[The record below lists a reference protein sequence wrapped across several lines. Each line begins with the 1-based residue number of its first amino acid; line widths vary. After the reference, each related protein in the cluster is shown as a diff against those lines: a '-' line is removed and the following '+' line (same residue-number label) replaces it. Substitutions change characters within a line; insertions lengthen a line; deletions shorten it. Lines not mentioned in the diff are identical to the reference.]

1 MKANQCQHIIW
12 DWNGTLVNDAWL
24 FVELMNEELD
34 VRNLPRIDV
43 EAYREHFTFPV
54 KKYYENLGF
63 DFERENF
70 KEVGYNFIQK
80 YKRRK
85 HEPVLFEETIE
96 ILTKIS
102 QLGISQ
108 SIISAQEDKLLQESV
123 IHYKLTNF
131 FESIMGIDHYY
142 ADSKIKIAEA
152 NKKQLN
158 CNSHNIIM
166 VGDTTHDYEVASALG
181 VNCIL
186 FANGHYSRARL
197 EQVHC
202 RIINNLL
209 DLLNWI

>member
-1 MKANQCQHIIW
+1 MKDNQCQHIIW

-34 VRNLPRIDV
+34 VRNLPLIDV

-63 DFERENF
+63 NFERENF
-70 KEVGYNFIQK
+70 QEVGYNFIQK
-80 YKRRK
+80 YKRRQ
-85 HEPVLFEETIE
+85 HEPLLFEETIE

-102 QLGISQ
+102 RLGISQ
-108 SIISAQEDKLLQESV
+108 SIISAQEDKLLQKSV

-142 ADSKIKIAEA
+142 ADSKFKIAEA
-152 NKKQLN
+152 NKKQLS
-158 CNSHNIIM
+158 CNSNSIMM
-166 VGDTTHDYEVASALG
+166 VGDTAHDYEVASALG

-202 RIINNLL
+202 KIIHNLL
-209 DLLNWI
+209 DLLNYI